1 METPELEQIS
11 LRLPD
16 FDSSRWSFLRGL
28 SFPLYAELAALL
40 ASGEALPHLKGRP
53 RIAVVMPVYLP
64 RRDLLKA
71 ALANLRGQWGWQ
83 STA

>member
-11 LRLPD
+11 LRLLD
-16 FDSSRWSFLRGL
+16 FDSSHWSFLRGL

-40 ASGEALPHLKGRP
+40 ASGEALPRLKGRP

-64 RRDLLKA
+64 A
-71 ALANLRGQWGWQ
+71 AIC
-83 STA
+83 